1 MSTCNNSPL
10 IRSLQAA
17 ALQMSTQLLRTCTRS
32 SPLHD
37 HAELLLTYPRSCS
50 LQVNSTHIKVVQR
63 DRTPE
68 SSTSVKR
75 LLCMHQQPPD
85 PLTMPNMVGA
95 TACPLPSNPPPQG
108 DPFHARKP
116 PTAFRTAQTT
126 FTPAHLMR
134 LTMTSSTGPL
144 SAPSRWISSMINRP
158 T

>member
-95 TACPLPSNPPPQG
+95 TACPLPSNPPPRGPVSCPQT
-108 DPFHARKP
+108 PNRLPHCTNHIHPCSPHAADNDLQHRP
-116 PTAFRTAQTT
+116 PVRTQQVD
-126 FTPAHLMR
+126 L
-134 LTMTSSTGPL
+134 
-144 SAPSRWISSMINRP
+144 IDDQ
-158 T
+158 